1 MIYLKQTDID
11 NNYELVNHDYI
22 TISSY
27 SNLNPV
33 VFVQGAVYSDD
44 VGTTPAVANKITARF
59 TSGEN
64 YAYFI
69 RQGKVIPMNL
79 NEMLYNA
86 AFYPS

>member
-33 VFVQGAVYSDD
+33 VFVQGA
-44 VGTTPAVANKITARF
+44 
-59 TSGEN
+59 
-64 YAYFI
+64 
-69 RQGKVIPMNL
+69 L
-79 NEMLYNA
+79 
-86 AFYPS
+86 